1 MRKIRVLS
9 YDRLIVHTRSDS
21 AGGRKR
27 QPAETWCLIALIAL
41 SSSACSPKRIG
52 INRMA
57 DALSQT
63 ATAYS
68 SDSDPEFVR
77 LAAPSTLKM
86 VEMLLDQDPRH
97 QGLLLTACRG
107 FTQYAYGFLQLDAEL
122 TNDTAR
128 ADELTTRARTMY
140 LRAKEYC
147 WRGLE
152 VRRPGLRSMTTRDPE
167 AAVSQLAASD
177 IPAIYWLAAAWGGEF
192 GLATNQLARLPD
204 LVAIRVLLT
213 RAVALQENWERG
225 ALHEALIALD
235 GMSPLLGGSAARA
248 REHFERAVVLS
259 GGQSA
264 FAYVTLA
271 STVSVRNRDR
281 AEFDRLLRAALAID
295 AERHPATRLMNLIA
309 QKQARG
315 LLARA
320 DQLIPARK

>member
-235 GMSPLLGGSAARA
+235 GMSPLLGGSAA
-248 REHFERAVVLS
+248 
-259 GGQSA
+259 